1 MKLTDRIIFLLKAT
15 WNDLFGEEPQ
25 AEFRQAINGDMSSSR
40 LTGLLD
46 QAQQHL
52 DALRLELANAV
63 TRQKRIRHTWQEA
76 LKQIEALNTSV
87 DEAVK
92 TGNEDR
98 ARTLLAQLNPLQKSA
113 DELAELTRICEQHT
127 SEVRAAVS
135 GQQDQLDSLRRRS
148 LLLEDRESS
157 LAALTEL
164 FGTQQSL
171 SRQTNTLQAELAE
184 WEEKIAQREDKLAA
198 RREWSK

>member
-15 WNDLFGEEPQ
+15 WNDLFGEESQ
-25 AEFRQAINGDMSSSR
+25 SEFRQAVSGDVTSSR

-52 DALRLELANAV
+52 DALRLELASAV
-63 TRQKRIRHTWQEA
+63 TRQKRIRQTWHEALTKIESLNAAVDEA
-76 LKQIEALNTSV
+76 LKAE
-87 DEAVK
+87 
-92 TGNEDR
+92 NEEQ
-98 ARTLLAQLNPLQKSA
+98 ARVLLTQLNLLQKNA

-127 SEVRAAVS
+127 ADVRAAVN
-135 GQQDQLDSLRRRS
+135 GQQDQLDALRRRS

-157 LAALTEL
+157 LSALTEL

-171 SRQTNTLQAELAE
+171 SRQTDALQTELTA
-184 WEEKIAQREDKLAA
+184 WEEQIARREDKLAA